1 MNSRLALKLEDN
13 KERRHKEKILASLP
27 PAWIELFENVS
38 SIPSRD
44 FLVDVPVN
52 LNYDLRTQPLLAE
65 KEITYVDYDDLNV
78 ANEYLKKSEMLLQP
92 PVYIWF
98 GEGPTFIVN
107 KPVEIKLINEVHHLD
122 DFKVYMMESDYS
134 RGCVCAEYLGYLE
147 KERITNNKEVVYEVM
162 TFE

>member
-1 MNSRLALKLEDN
+1 MTRLHFVRLDQNALRRTKFKLQ
-13 KERRHKEKILASLP
+13 RS
-27 PAWIELFENVS
+27 
-38 SIPSRD
+38 
-44 FLVDVPVN
+44 
-52 LNYDLRTQPLLAE
+52 T
-65 KEITYVDYDDLNV
+65 
-78 ANEYLKKSEMLLQP
+78 
-92 PVYIWF
+92 
-98 GEGPTFIVN
+98 GPN